1 MEQAEMADCIA
12 AEIRRFVDGCVP
24 LLHPRAIGIG
34 IQREKDLS
42 TTLVGVR
49 YPGAKLVVAEIQ
61 SGKCASIGLIAKA
74 RVDCIGAGVE
84 RCAKKFGEEAVE
96 TALAAVGRDK
106 AGLASEAAD
115 LLYHL
120 LVLLEARGVALD
132 DVMAELERRTA
143 QTGLQEKASRPLRED
158 G

>member
-1 MEQAEMADCIA
+1 MSGFTLADLARIVA
-12 AEIRRFVDGCVP
+12 D
-24 LLHPRAIGIG
+24 RARSG
-34 IQREKDLS
+34 D
-42 TTLVGVR
+42 
-49 YPGAKLVVAEIQ
+49 PGSYTAKL
-61 SGKCASIGLIAKA
+61 
-74 RVDCIGAGVE
+74 IGAGVE

-120 LVLLEARGVALD
+120 LVLLEVRGVALD